1 MDSTIFSYPLIIKEM
16 DLDTFGHVNNARYLT
31 LFEDARWDLITKNG
45 YGLKKIQETGF
56 GPTLLEIKLTFLKEL
71 CLREAIVIETQI
83 ISYERKIGKLSQKMI
98 RDGEVCCHA
107 EFVMGLFNLVERK
120 LVLPTAEWLRAI
132 GIES

>member
-1 MDSTIFSYPLIIKEM
+1 M
-16 DLDTFGHVNNARYLT
+16 
-31 LFEDARWDLITKNG
+31 
-45 YGLKKIQETGF
+45 
-56 GPTLLEIKLTFLKEL
+56 EIKLTFLKEL